1 MLLLTI
7 LKVIGLVLLAVFLLL
22 LVLVGIVLLVPIRYR
37 LSGHR
42 TETEYGA
49 AAELS
54 FLLHLF
60 SARAVYDP
68 DGLRYSLR
76 ILWIRRP
83 REESPGRS
91 ETKEKDTSD
100 ERKPEDTPPEVREE
114 APADAERS
122 PAEHRSGQM
131 TEEQQVPEPEA
142 EEKLLREPEQ
152 PTEEK
157 YEQKPEEAQ
166 MQKAEAPES
175 EPPVEKPESEPEA
188 PGPRKRK
195 QRTGKLRKYR
205 TAALGRIR
213 HICTRLSGWR
223 SMIGDE
229 ENQKALAIMISCTK
243 NLLHHLRPRKLCGE
257 LTIGS
262 EDPELMGRML
272 GGLSLFYP
280 LYSEDVILRPQF
292 DRTVFYGEL
301 QAKGHFRLI
310 HPVISLL
317 RILMNRKLRHII
329 FEHL

>member
-22 LVLVGIVLLVPIRYR
+22 LFLVGIVLLVPIRYR
-37 LSGHR
+37 LSGRR
-42 TETEYGA
+42 TETGYGA
-49 AAELS
+49 EAELS
-54 FLLHLF
+54 FLLRLF
-60 SARAVYDP
+60 SARVSYDP
-68 DGLRYSLR
+68 DGLRYSFR

-83 REESPGRS
+83 REGPPGRS

-100 ERKPEDTPPEVREE
+100 ERMPEAVPPEVWEE
-114 APADAERS
+114 APAD
-122 PAEHRSGQM
+122 AEHRSGQM
-131 TEEQQVPEPEA
+131 TEEQQVPEPE
-142 EEKLLREPEQ
+142 ETLV
-152 PTEEK
+152 
-157 YEQKPEEAQ
+157 
-166 MQKAEAPES
+166 QKAEVPES
-175 EPPVEKPESEPEA
+175 EPLGEKPESKPEPEA
-188 PGPRKRK
+188 PGLQKRKR
-195 QRTGKLRKYR
+195 RTEKLRKYR
-205 TAALGRIR
+205 TAALDRIR

-229 ENQKALAIMISCTK
+229 ENQKALALLISCTK
-243 NLLHHLRPRKLCGE
+243 NLLHHLRPRKLRGE

-262 EDPELMGRML
+262 EDPELMGRIL
-272 GGLSLFYP
+272 GVLSLFYP

>member
-22 LVLVGIVLLVPIRYR
+22 LFLVGIVLLVPIRYR

-42 TETEYGA
+42 TETGYGA
-49 AAELS
+49 EAELS
-54 FLLHLF
+54 FLLRLF
-60 SARAVYDP
+60 SARVSYDP
-68 DGLRYSLR
+68 DGLRYSFR

-83 REESPGRS
+83 RAESPGRS
-91 ETKEKDTSD
+91 ETKEKDASD
-100 ERKPEDTPPEVREE
+100 ERMPEAAPPEAREE
-114 APADAERS
+114 APADE
-122 PAEHRSGQM
+122 EHRSGQM
-131 TEEQQVPEPEA
+131 TEEQQVPEAQEESEPKA
-142 EEKLLREPEQ
+142 EEELP
-152 PTEEK
+152 
-157 YEQKPEEAQ
+157 QKPEQ
-166 MQKAEAPES
+166 
-175 EPPVEKPESEPEA
+175 EA
-188 PGPRKRK
+188 PGSQKRKR
-195 QRTGKLRKYR
+195 RTEKLRRYK

-229 ENQKALAIMISCTK
+229 ENQKALALLISCTK
-243 NLLHHLRPRKLCGE
+243 NLLHHLRPRKLRGE
-257 LTIGS
+257 FTIGS
-262 EDPELMGRML
+262 EDPELMGRIL
-272 GGLSLFYP
+272 GVLSLFYP

>member
-22 LVLVGIVLLVPIRYR
+22 LFLVGIVLLVPIRYR
-37 LSGHR
+37 LSGRR
-42 TETEYGA
+42 TETGYGA
-49 AAELS
+49 EAELS
-54 FLLHLF
+54 FLLRLF
-60 SARAVYDP
+60 SAHASYGP
-68 DGLRYSLR
+68 DGLRYSLQ

-91 ETKEKDTSD
+91 ETKEKDASD
-100 ERKPEDTPPEVREE
+100 ERIPEAREE
-114 APADAERS
+114 ALADE
-122 PAEHRSGQM
+122 EHRSGQM
-131 TEEQQVPEPEA
+131 TEEQQVPEET
-142 EEKLLREPEQ
+142 LV
-152 PTEEK
+152 
-157 YEQKPEEAQ
+157 
-166 MQKAEAPES
+166 QKAEVPES
-175 EPPVEKPESEPEA
+175 ELPGEKPESKPEPEA
-188 PGPRKRK
+188 PGLQKRKR
-195 QRTGKLRKYR
+195 RTEKLRKYR

-229 ENQKALAIMISCTK
+229 ENQKVLALLISCTK
-243 NLLHHLRPRKLCGE
+243 NLLHHLRPRKLRGE

-262 EDPELMGRML
+262 EDPELMGRIL
-272 GGLSLFYP
+272 GVLSLFYP